1 MRLLAVLLSVA
12 VLGVRPAAAQSP
24 GPPSPKQPPPAT
36 AAQPPPDRPTAP
48 GQPAP
53 APSTPAQAAPA
64 QPEVVPPADYVI
76 GAEDVLNV
84 VIWREKDLSA
94 EVMVRPDGKVSLP
107 LLNDIQAAGLTP
119 EQFRLQVT
127 AAVAKFVAEP
137 AVSVIVRTINSR
149 KVYIMGEVAKPGPY
163 PLVGPVTVLQLIA
176 LSGGLTEFA
185 DAKGISVMRTENGR
199 PKRLSFNY
207 RDVSRGKK
215 LEQNVLLRPGDTV
228 IVP

>member
-1 MRLLAVLLSVA
+1 MRLVA
-12 VLGVRPAAAQSP
+12 ALWCAIVLGASPVLAQRPV
-24 GPPSPKQPPPAT
+24 PPTRQPAPAT
-36 AAQPPPDRPTAP
+36 AAA
-48 GQPAP
+48 
-53 APSTPAQAAPA
+53 AQR
-64 QPEVVPPADYVI
+64 EVVPPADYVI

-119 EQFRLQVT
+119 EQFRQQVT

-185 DAKGISVMRTENGR
+185 DAKGISVMRTENGQ

>member
-1 MRLLAVLLSVA
+1 VRRFVVLLSVA
-12 VLGVRPAAAQSP
+12 VLGAHPAVAQKP
-24 GPPSPKQPPPAT
+24 VPPS
-36 AAQPPPDRPTAP
+36 R
-48 GQPAP
+48 QPAP
-53 APSTPAQAAPA
+53 VTTPAPA
-64 QPEVVPPADYVI
+64 EVVPPPDYVI

-94 EVMVRPDGKVSLP
+94 EVIVRPDGKVSLP

-119 EQFRLQVT
+119 EQFRQQVT
-127 AAVAKFVAEP
+127 IAVAKFVAEP
-137 AVSVIVRTINSR
+137 AVSVIVRSINSR

-185 DAKGISVMRTENGR
+185 DAKGISVMRTENGQ
-199 PKRLSFNY
+199 PKRMSFNY